1 MRQHGLARS
10 LVASALTL
18 LPAPLL
24 AQDSALLLRGA
35 KILSPDGSQFLEGQS
50 LLVQGNRIAAIGS
63 DLNAPAGVRFI
74 DLQGKYLIP
83 GLIDLHSH
91 LVLYPYNETNWTD
104 QVMLESTELRTIR
117 GVLAAKATLDAGF
130 TTIRELGT
138 EGAGWADV
146 ALRDAVNMGLIPGP
160 RIHAATRAIVA
171 TGCYGPSGF
180 RPRLNIPPGA
190 QEADGPV
197 EVRKAVRE
205 QIAAGADWIKVYADY
220 RRKPGDPSTPT
231 FSFEELLAIVDE
243 ADSAGVPVAAHA
255 STDDAILRAVTAGVK
270 TIEHGYQVSK
280 ETLKVMVRRG
290 VTLCPTLAAGDAIAR
305 YGGWTPEQGDHPRV
319 ATAKAMFRRA
329 LDSGVKIACGS
340 DVGVFTHGT
349 NAREILLMVE
359 YGMSKEDALRS
370 ATSGAAEVLGQGD
383 ELGKLSAGFLADLI
397 AVDGDPLQDPSVL
410 YQVSLVIKDGKVAR
424 EAK

>member
-18 LPAPLL
+18 LPTSLL
-24 AQDSALLLRGA
+24 AQDSALLLTGA
-35 KILSPDGSQFLEGQS
+35 KVLSPDGSQFLEGQS
-50 LLVQGNRIAAIGS
+50 LLIQGNRITGIGS
-63 DLNAPAGVRFI
+63 DLNAPAGARFI
-74 DLQGKYLIP
+74 ELDGKYLIP

-117 GVLAAKATLDAGF
+117 GVVAAKQTLDAGF

-160 RIHAATRAIVA
+160 RIYAATLAIVA
-171 TGCYGPSGF
+171 TGCYGPAGF

-231 FSFEELLAIVDE
+231 FSIEELEAIVDE
-243 ADSAGVPVAAHA
+243 ANSAQVPVAAHA
-255 STDDAILRAVTAGVK
+255 STDEAIRRAVTAGVK
-270 TIEHGYQVSK
+270 TIEHGYEVSSG
-280 ETLKVMVRRG
+280 TLELMRAEG

-319 ATAKAMFRRA
+319 RSARAMFRRA
-329 LDSGVKIACGS
+329 LNAKVNIACGS

-359 YGMSKEDALRS
+359 YGMSKEAALRS
-370 ATSGAAEVLGQGD
+370 ATSGAAEVLGMGD
-383 ELGKLSAGFLADLI
+383 QLGRLARDYLADVI
-397 AVDGDPLQDPSVL
+397 AVDADPLEDPAAL
-410 YQVSLVIKDGKVAR
+410 YRVSLVIKDGKVAR